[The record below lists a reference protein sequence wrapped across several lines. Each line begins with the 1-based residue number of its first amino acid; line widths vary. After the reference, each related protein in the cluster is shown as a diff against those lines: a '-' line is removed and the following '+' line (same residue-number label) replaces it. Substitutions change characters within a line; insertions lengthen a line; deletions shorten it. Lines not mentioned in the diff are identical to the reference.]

1 MGAALGAATF
11 TAVGLAFGMRGAA
24 TLTSTGFADAF
35 TAAAVVALA
44 TAALGSTIVRGEPW
58 SIDRRDHT

>member
-1 MGAALGAATF
+1 MGTALGTATF

-44 TAALGSTIVRGEPW
+44 TAALGSTIVQGR
-58 SIDRRDHT
+58 TLVN